1 MPSPTR
7 MLFASSSPIALP
19 CLHTLIES
27 PIDVVAVYTQPDRPS
42 GRGRT
47 MQANA
52 IKQAAEAAGIA
63 VHQPIK
69 LDPEACA
76 TWASH
81 DADLA
86 VVLAYGLL
94 LPEAALQAP
103 RKGCLNIHFSLL
115 PRWRGASPI
124 QAAILHGDTET
135 GIAFMQMDRGLDTG
149 PVYQSIRVPLDAH
162 TYSGAL
168 AEALG
173 DLAASKLLDACQGIL
188 EGSLQATPQSD
199 EGITHAGKITKQD
212 GRIDWTQSA
221 TCIARRVRAF
231 NPWPVCFCEQDG
243 ALLRIWEAEACPE
256 VHSEHKPGTIIATGS
271 TGITVACGNG
281 ALRITNMQLPNKR
294 RMPVH
299 ALLNAHHARFN
310 VGALLY

>member
-7 MLFASSSPIALP
+7 ILFASSSPIALP

-115 PRWRGASPI
+115 PRWRGASP
-124 QAAILHGDTET
+124 L
-135 GIAFMQMDRGLDTG
+135 
-149 PVYQSIRVPLDAH
+149 
-162 TYSGAL
+162 
-168 AEALG
+168 
-173 DLAASKLLDACQGIL
+173 
-188 EGSLQATPQSD
+188 PQ
-199 EGITHAGKITKQD
+199 T
-212 GRIDWTQSA
+212 
-221 TCIARRVRAF
+221 
-231 NPWPVCFCEQDG
+231 
-243 ALLRIWEAEACPE
+243 
-256 VHSEHKPGTIIATGS
+256 
-271 TGITVACGNG
+271 
-281 ALRITNMQLPNKR
+281 
-294 RMPVH
+294 
-299 ALLNAHHARFN
+299 
-310 VGALLY
+310 